1 MRRLLALAL
10 CAVLASALLLLGGPA
25 SAAELYQRKTIAVFG
40 AAGGPY
46 GARDN
51 GEPGSGGP
59 APSFLKEAFQ
69 SLGRFDYEEI
79 PVRYSDDLY
88 DFLDRYQ
95 RRVEDTAADKAA
107 RELTPDEK
115 FKEVIVDGEHLDRI
129 LRSAYALVPQ
139 GRFSNWIQLE
149 PDVTIVDRNGEFY
162 RKTTM
167 TFRSHY
173 AFRLMVYDLAADR
186 SIASYAATYPL
197 DHRISREV
205 RISAQEAKK
214 PQKAHLDR
222 SFRDEIALLL
232 IAQPRRHLLNQAHSR
247 LRGEIPS
254 ILKWAR
260 SLDPFILKSAVL
272 STDWEHDEVR
282 MAFGKDVGIR
292 TDNGYRVV
300 RRVKRE
306 DGGFDTRDVGMI
318 KVRRIEATMSVAQP
332 LIVDEPFV
340 AGDQLIERPRLDWN
354 SSLKAGLSP
363 FVIPSANVALPEGP
377 SFSQPAAYFAPALT
391 WANEYGLG
399 SMTGISELYGLLD
412 ATFLMGSPIYGVQG
426 EIGLL
431 KKQFHRRWGW
441 YYGGKIGFVH
451 AMASGG
457 SATFRG
463 ITYPSTTLSA
473 DAPGIA
479 GILGLN
485 YHLTPDAL
493 FTLDLGV
500 QAYTPTMGWSISGR
514 GNNRELEQW
523 LGNAGGLPNVS
534 ATGVS
539 LRTGFAV
546 TF

>member
-1 MRRLLALAL
+1 MRRLLALL
-10 CAVLASALLLLGGPA
+10 LPALLLAAAFWPSKGV

-40 AAGGPY
+40 AAHE
-46 GARDN
+46 RDN
-51 GEPGSGGP
+51 GAPGSGGP
-59 APSFLKEAFQ
+59 APAFLREAFQ

-107 RELTPDEK
+107 RELTPDDK

-149 PDVTIVDRNGEFY
+149 PTVTIVDRDGRFY
-162 RKTTM
+162 RKTSL

-186 SIASYAATYPL
+186 AIAHYATTYPL
-197 DHRISREV
+197 DHTISREV
-205 RISAQEAKK
+205 RISADEAKK
-214 PQKAHLDR
+214 PQKAHIDR
-222 SFRDEIALLL
+222 SWRDEIALLL
-232 IAQPRRHLLNQAHSR
+232 VSQPRRHLLAQAHSR

-260 SLDPFILKSAVL
+260 GLDPFILKSAVL
-272 STDWEHDEVR
+272 DTDWEHDEVR
-282 MAFGKDVGIR
+282 MVFGRDAGVR

-300 RRVKRE
+300 RRIKRE
-306 DGGFDTRDVGMI
+306 DGGFDLRDVGMI
-318 KVRRIEATMSVAQP
+318 KVRRIEATQSVAQAV
-332 LIVDEPFV
+332 IVDEPF
-340 AGDQLIERPRLDWN
+340 APGDQLIERPRLDWN

-363 FVIPSANVALPEGP
+363 FVIPAASVALAEGP
-377 SFSQPAAYFAPALT
+377 SFRQPATFFAPTLT

-399 SMTGISELYGLLD
+399 AMTGISELYGLMD
-412 ATFLMGSPIYGVQG
+412 ASVLMGTPIFGVQG

-441 YYGGKIGFVH
+441 YYGGKVGLLH

-457 SATFRG
+457 PATVRG
-463 ITYPSTTLSA
+463 ITYPTTLLYA
-473 DAPGIA
+473 DAPGLA
-479 GILGLN
+479 GILGVN

-493 FTLDLGV
+493 FSVDLGV
-500 QAYTPTMGWSISGR
+500 QAYTPTMGWTLSGQ
-514 GNNRELEQW
+514 GNNRELSQR
-523 LGNAGGLPNVS
+523 LGSTGGLPAVS

-539 LRTGFAV
+539 LRAGFAV